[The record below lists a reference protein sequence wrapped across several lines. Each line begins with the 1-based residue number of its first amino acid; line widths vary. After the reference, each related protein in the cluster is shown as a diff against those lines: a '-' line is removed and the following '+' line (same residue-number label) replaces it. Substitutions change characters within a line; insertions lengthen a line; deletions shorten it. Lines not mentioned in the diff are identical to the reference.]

1 MFKIGDI
8 VSIRNIDDG
17 DNLHGR
23 YIGETGI
30 FQGYDGNLALV
41 RFINFDKYYTFP
53 SDIELVKNACVESI
67 LSAFNIE
74 NQQLLDRLVEYVKG
88 NR

>member
-41 RFINFDKYYTFP
+41 RFINFD
-53 SDIELVKNACVESI
+53 
-67 LSAFNIE
+67 
-74 NQQLLDRLVEYVKG
+74 
-88 NR
+88 